1 MSVFCVFVSGLL
13 FSLSAPAASVSS
25 ADQAIFLILP
35 PFISVALPARRFLF
49 FWLAR
54 HRLFFS
60 LPPPPPPPLPSLS
73 LSLSSENAAR
83 ADDTPPPQIQDGFTD
98 ANGRSRA
105 RGWRPAGCQERGH
118 GRGARRG
125 RRDPRRYVTETPV
138 ARVST
143 DPNGA
148 GRDREKVCRV
158 GRQDRQDTLC
168 QGCHPQL

>member
-1 MSVFCVFVSGLL
+1 MFCVFVSGLL

-83 ADDTPPPQIQDGFTD
+83 ADDTPPPKYRMASPTPMEGVVL
-98 ANGRSRA
+98 A
-105 RGWRPAGCQERGH
+105 AGAQ
-118 GRGARRG
+118 
-125 RRDPRRYVTETPV
+125 PV
-138 ARVST
+138 AKNEVT
-143 DPNGA
+143 VEVLEEVDVIPEG
-148 GRDREKVCRV
+148 
-158 GRQDRQDTLC
+158 T
-168 QGCHPQL
+168 